1 MKKILFWRIIIWWLI
16 GTYSFAFS
24 EHTPL
29 SVDTMNIPFKHT
41 ISFVDEKSW
50 DSDATTDSTYTV
62 WTLLAEYVYPRSDGF
77 ASFLEWSCTEY
88 VARQK
93 PKLFLNENGSRRLTG
108 NAEDRLHNAKALW
121 METGTLPKKW
131 SIAVYYN
138 GRWWRAYGH
147 VAYVEEVQSN
157 GVIIVS
163 EMNYTE
169 DYVVTLRAVDASLA
183 AGYIY

>member
-1 MKKILFWRIIIWWLI
+1 MKKILLWRIIIWGLI
-16 GTYSFAFS
+16 CTYSIAFS
-24 EHTPL
+24 QDFISE
-29 SVDTMNIPFKHT
+29 MKIPYTYT
-41 ISFVDEKSW
+41 ISFVSDDKSENTV
-50 DSDATTDSTYTV
+50 TTDTLYQAK
-62 WTLLAEYVYPRSDGF
+62 TLLAEYVYPRADGF
-77 ASFLEWSCTEY
+77 AYFEQWSCTDY
-88 VARQK
+88 VARQR
-93 PKLFLNENGSRRLTG
+93 PDLFLDSDGNRRLTG
-108 NAEDRLHNAKALW
+108 NAEDRLRNAKSLW

-138 GRWWRAYGH
+138 GRWWRMYGH

-169 DYVVTLRAVDASLA
+169 DYVVTLRAVDANLA